1 MTAPR
6 QLVALL
12 SAAALLAAAGQSMGQ
27 TALGDGRG
35 LERNPQV
42 GYGGYNATAP
52 NISDQIRMNN
62 AIITGNAPGG
72 RSFRG
77 SVGYTGTSDFRG
89 SVGSDTLYAFRR
101 DSAISGAFGAG
112 VRGTDA
118 LRYQFA
124 LSTGQSLPPSI
135 GQYASGIARSGTVTT
150 SSNSAAL
157 RSTADFL
164 TSQSVRPSIVGGRID
179 DQGYEW
185 TVKAS
190 PLLGVN
196 WVRSD
201 SPVVRIAR
209 PEDPQ
214 AKYDLGAVRPQSEQQ
229 RLAEER
235 RIPGTM
241 GLESA
246 AAGVDSVLDRE
257 IVSPLRAPSTRV
269 KPQMSSVH
277 SEVMKSFSTAFNPAV
292 NPQGTGDAAK
302 ATDKPADAPEWDG
315 SLDAQLER
323 LRRSLRGEPQNTV
336 DSQKSSKPRP
346 AQPSQ
351 PAEPQGAPR
360 QPGLNPNP
368 DAQKPDVPGAGS
380 LNDFDPRRP
389 TIPGE
394 RRVPAGAKPNANDP
408 IEPAP
413 ANDKSVFDDS
423 ERRSKSPLTPE
434 MVQGLKSVGQA
445 KIESLVRPRVTA
457 PGERRADLSAYE
469 SYMAGGQ
476 DGLIR
481 GKFFD
486 AEDRF
491 TRAIAA
497 MPGDPL
503 AQAGRVHAQL
513 GAGLFLSAASNLRQ
527 LFTEHPEII
536 GATYGLNLVPGNER
550 TERILDN
557 LRADMRKDQPALG
570 KDAALLMAYLGH
582 IRADNDLMLT
592 GLAELAKRT
601 DMNNPAESTLLE
613 ACRAAWT
620 K

>member
-1 MTAPR
+1 MSKTRRIIPATLSACAVL
-6 QLVALL
+6 LVAGH
-12 SAAALLAAAGQSMGQ
+12 AAGQ

-42 GYGGYNATAP
+42 GSGGYNVQAP
-52 NISDQIRMNN
+52 NINDQIRMNN

-135 GQYASGIARSGTVTT
+135 AQYASGINRSGTVTT
-150 SSNSAAL
+150 ASNSAAL

-164 TSQSVRPSIVGGRID
+164 ASQSVRPSIVGGRID
-179 DQGYEW
+179 EQGYEW

-201 SPVVRIAR
+201 APVVRIAK

-214 AKYDLGAVRPQSEQQ
+214 AKYDLGAVNTSSQQQ
-229 RLAEER
+229 RITDER

-241 GLESA
+241 GLEST
-246 AAGVDSVLDRE
+246 AAGIEGVLDRE

-269 KPQMSSVH
+269 KPEMSAVH
-277 SEVMKSFSTAFNPAV
+277 SEVMKSLSTAFVPGQPVAAPAS
-292 NPQGTGDAAK
+292 T
-302 ATDKPADAPEWDG
+302 KPDEPAPYDG

-323 LRRSLRGEPQNTV
+323 LRRSLRGEPIDPAPADKRAKTQTQKPS
-336 DSQKSSKPRP
+336 DSNREREPVGK
-346 AQPSQ
+346 
-351 PAEPQGAPR
+351 PAE
-360 QPGLNPNP
+360 
-368 DAQKPDVPGAGS
+368 KPDVPGAGS
-380 LNDFDPRRP
+380 LNDFDPRKP

-394 RRVPAGAKPNANDP
+394 RKLPERAKPNPGDP
-408 IEPAP
+408 VESERAVSE
-413 ANDKSVFDDS
+413 KSVFDDTD
-423 ERRSKSPLTPE
+423 RRSKNPLTPE
-434 MVQGLKSVGQA
+434 MVQGLRSVGQA
-445 KIESLVRPRVTA
+445 RIESLVRPRVSA
-457 PGERRADLSAYE
+457 PGERRNDLAAYE
-469 SYMAGGQ
+469 AHMAVGQ
-476 DGLIR
+476 DALIKAR
-481 GKFFD
+481 YFD

-513 GAGLFLSAASNLRQ
+513 GAGLFLSAAANLRQ
-527 LFTEHPEII
+527 LFAFNPEMI
-536 GATYGLNLVPGNER
+536 GATYGENLVPSGQR
-550 TERILDN
+550 AERIVEH
-557 LRADMRKDQPALG
+557 LRGEFKKEIPALG
-570 KDAALLMAYLGH
+570 KDAAFLMAYLGH
-582 IRADNDLMLT
+582 IRSDRDLMLA
-592 GLAELAKRT
+592 GLSEMTSRT
-601 DMNNPAESTLLE
+601 DMSAEPETTLLE
-613 ACRAAWT
+613 ACRAAWS